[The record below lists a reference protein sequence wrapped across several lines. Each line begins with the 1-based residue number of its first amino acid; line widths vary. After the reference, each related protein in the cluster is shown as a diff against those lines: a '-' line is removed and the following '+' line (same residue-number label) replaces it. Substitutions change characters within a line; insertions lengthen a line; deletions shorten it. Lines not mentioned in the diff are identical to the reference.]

1 MVYFNSQWGIFRLN
15 HGGHVLFIVEILS
28 TSLCPSKT
36 LPFLEHRD
44 KVLGFGEIPLDCKIK
59 PVNPK
64 RNQPWI
70 FIRRTHAEAEAPV
83 LWPPDA
89 KSRLIRKDPDAGK
102 DWRQE
107 EKGMTEHDL
116 VGWHHWLNGHEFEQA
131 PWDGKGQGSRVCCSP
146 WGGKELDMTER
157 LNNNISMRRNQAKSP
172 LHYHILINQIV
183 SDSRINFINLA
194 EFFSNIY
201 VFPCI
206 LALFCIERDQKC
218 PPAEFGSLGNLFWVP
233 PFSTGSGGWS
243 LR

>member
-1 MVYFNSQWGIFRLN
+1 MVYFNSQRGIFRLN

-70 FIRRTHAEAEAPV
+70 FIRRTDAEAEAPV
-83 LWPPDA
+83 LWPSNA

-107 EKGMTEHDL
+107 EKGMTEHEL
-116 VGWHHWLNGHEFEQA
+116 VGITDSMDMSLSKLQEMVKDREAGCAAVHGVAKSWIWLSDWTTTF
-131 PWDGKGQGSRVCCSP
+131 PWEGIRV
-146 WGGKELDMTER
+146 
-157 LNNNISMRRNQAKSP
+157 KSP
-172 LHYHILINQIV
+172 LHYHILINQII
-183 SDSRINFINLA
+183 SDSIIKFINLP

-233 PFSTGSGGWS
+233 PFSPGSGGWR